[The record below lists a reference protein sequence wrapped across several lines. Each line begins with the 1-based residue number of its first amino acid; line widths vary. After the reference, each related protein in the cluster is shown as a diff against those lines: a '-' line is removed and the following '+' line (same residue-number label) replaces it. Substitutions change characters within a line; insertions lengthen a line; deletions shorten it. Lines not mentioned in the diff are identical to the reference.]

1 MPRRITDGPAS
12 ITVDDDAVVRNL
24 DNLANGA
31 PSLVIRESKKEL
43 APIMA
48 AAVSRWPVRYK
59 NSRDSRGSF
68 RLFDVVEGSKLKV
81 GIENTA
87 KTTKGK
93 GYAWFVRY
101 SYRDRASLV
110 RELEQV
116 EGIAR
121 EAEDYAR
128 GIKTPGVYLYEFLN
142 KAREL
147 AEEQSL
153 ELPPLSR
160 TRTARGLVRVYRDS
174 LFTSHGLGAERRVLA
189 GRSIWAAMVR
199 NPSKKAALVVADKLQ
214 REIVDLARGD

>member
-59 NSRDSRGSF
+59 NSRNSRGSF

-87 KTTKGK
+87 TQNGK
-93 GYAWFVRY
+93 GYAWFIRY
-101 SYRDRASLV
+101 SRRDRASLV

-116 EGIAR
+116 EKIASDAEEYAKGI
-121 EAEDYAR
+121 EA
-128 GIKTPGVYLYEFLN
+128 PGVYLFEFLS

-147 AEEQSL
+147 AEERSL
-153 ELPPLSR
+153 ELPPMGR
-160 TRTARGLVRVYRDS
+160 TRTARGIVRLYRDN
-174 LFTSHGLGAERRVLA
+174 LFTRHGLGAEERVKA
-189 GRSIWAAMVR
+189 GRSIWSAMVR
-199 NPSKKAALVVADKLQ
+199 NPARKAALEVADRLQ

>member
-1 MPRRITDGPAS
+1 MPRRFTDGPAR

-24 DNLANGA
+24 DKLANGA

-59 NSRDSRGSF
+59 NSRNSRGSF

-87 KTTKGK
+87 KSDEGK

-101 SYRDRASLV
+101 SRRDRASLV
-110 RELEQV
+110 RELSKV
-116 EGIAR
+116 ENIAR
-121 EAEDYAR
+121 DAQDYAQ
-128 GIKTPGVYLYEFLN
+128 GIKTPGVYLFEFLS

-147 AEEQSL
+147 AEAQSI
-153 ELPPLSR
+153 ELPPMER
-160 TRTARGLVRVYRDS
+160 TRTARGIVRLYRDS
-174 LFTSHGLGAERRVLA
+174 LFRTHGLGAERRVLA
-189 GRSIWAAMVR
+189 GRSIWTSTVR
-199 NPSKKAALVVADKLQ
+199 NPGRKAALQVADKLQ
-214 REIVDLARGD
+214 REIVDLARGE